1 MPSVRKPAHF
11 KVTTDL
17 TNTAPTHLPDV
28 AAVEDHLGKV
38 PDYALVWVY
47 SMPAALSGEPEP
59 EGTQIAH
66 GKPVDALEQL
76 DEWAAEQD
84 AADAAADAAKDEVPS
99 SGPGGSPA
107 TDEG

>member
-17 TNTAPTHLPDV
+17 TNTAPSHLPDI
-28 AAVEDHLGKV
+28 AAVEAHLEKV
-38 PDYALVWVY
+38 PGYALVWVY

-59 EGTQIAH
+59 EGEQIAH
-66 GKPVDALEQL
+66 GKPIDALEQL

-84 AADAAADAAKDEVPS
+84 DTEAA